1 MSSSI
6 AVAKRGPRDEGRN
19 AQPWRAELDAL
30 GALLAES
37 NTGHSGARP
46 GDDLRARI
54 AAIVAEEA
62 GDRVSEALAR
72 RIADRVARA
81 LG

>member
-1 MSSSI
+1 M
-6 AVAKRGPRDEGRN
+6 ARAAVVAKRMQGEDARS
-19 AQPWRAELDAL
+19 AQPWRAELEEL

-37 NTGHSGARP
+37 RGEHRP
-46 GDDLRARI
+46 GDALRDRI

-62 GDRVSEALAR
+62 GDRLSASLVR
-72 RIADRVARA
+72 RIADRAARA

>member
-6 AVAKRGPRDEGRN
+6 AVAKRGPRDEARH

-37 NTGHSGARP
+37 SHRP

-62 GDRVSEALAR
+62 GDRISEALAR
-72 RIADRVARA
+72 RIAKRVARVLA
-81 LG
+81 

>member
-1 MSSSI
+1 MSSST
-6 AVAKRGPRDEGRN
+6 AVAKRVQRDDGRN

-37 NTGHSGARP
+37 SARP
-46 GDDLRARI
+46 GDDLRDRV

-62 GDRVSEALAR
+62 GDRLSEALVR
-72 RIADRVARA
+72 RIAERVARA
-81 LG
+81 L